1 MRSFSPGY
9 YRNLTAMLNFLR
21 IRYHIERLLF
31 VFSLDVGDSRAPPSP
46 YYTHASNLHRIIP
59 PIPTGV
65 NPFRHAV
72 QVILL
77 AACYL
82 WLSACC
88 FLIAP
93 SDDETLGT
101 YLGRIWIP
109 RWFTSQYLLPL
120 ISSVATCSHEA
131 LLQFPARDFVTY
143 RRKLFGTD
151 HYTVENGIW
160 DVERK
165 LRNGLD
171 VRLGAEVEKA
181 EPVHAGLRL
190 QWLISGDGVTHK
202 HTCVFD
208 HVVLAVPPNII
219 ARIFSPLCGVM
230 SRIPTADVQT
240 FVLQPKT
247 GPSRLSVVDAD
258 RKTQRLLNNRH
269 NAQVV
274 TLRSRS
280 APTQWTAAYQKLHSG
295 ACVATNADEAFDK
308 GSVLVEAR
316 FTRVLRTVESRK
328 LTSQMFSE
336 EDQACDIPK
345 TRWRNGDGGVWVA
358 GAWCWDGMVLLEGCV
373 VSAMRIAKAL
383 DVEVPWATT

>member
-1 MRSFSPGY
+1 MF
-9 YRNLTAMLNFLR
+9 NFLR
-21 IRYHIERLLF
+21 IRYHVERLLF
-31 VFSLDVGDSRAPPSP
+31 VFSLDTGDGRASPGP
-46 YYTHASNLHRIIP
+46 YYIHSSNLHRIIP
-59 PIPTGV
+59 PIPVGV
-65 NPFRHAV
+65 NPFRYVV
-72 QVILL
+72 QIILL

-93 SDDETLGT
+93 SDDETLET

-109 RWFTSQYLLPL
+109 PWFTSKYLLPL

-131 LLQFPARDFVTY
+131 LLQFPAGDFVTY
-143 RRKLFGTD
+143 RRKLFGVD
-151 HYTVENGIW
+151 HYTAENGIW

-165 LRNGLD
+165 LRSGLD
-171 VRLGAEVEKA
+171 VRLGAEIEKVK
-181 EPVHAGLRL
+181 PVNAGVRL
-190 QWLISGDGVTHK
+190 QWLTSGDGVTHK

-208 HVVLAVPPNII
+208 HVVLAVSPNII

-230 SRIPTADVQT
+230 SQIPTTDVQS

-247 GPSRLSVVDAD
+247 GLSRLSIVDTD
-258 RKTQRLLNNRH
+258 RETHRLYTDRCK
-269 NAQVV
+269 AQVV
-274 TLRSRS
+274 TLRSRF
-280 APTQWTAAYQKLHSG
+280 APTQWTAAYQQLHSG
-295 ACVATNADEAFDK
+295 AYVATNTNEAFDK
-308 GSVLVEAR
+308 ASVLAEAR

-328 LTSQMFSE
+328 LISQMFSE
-336 EDQACDIPK
+336 EDQASDIPK